1 MCAQQLYLAICFFLI
16 ERKTNSH
23 IFLLNHLL
31 SRVCQT
37 KIFVMRK
44 FDEKNIERRVKF
56 NEAKKEYTIKTNK
69 QTKVHNGIIVKSKN
83 EEENFVCTIIFF
95 ISY

>member
-1 MCAQQLYLAICFFLI
+1 
-16 ERKTNSH
+16 
-23 IFLLNHLL
+23 
-31 SRVCQT
+31 
-37 KIFVMRK
+37 MRK

-95 ISY
+95 ISYWNCVSISIVDTYIYIYIYIYRHI